1 MIDMRKSTA
10 YHPALQLVFLLLIS
24 TVAALIFTA
33 LGLVFWFSIDAH
45 ASLAVFKSDASMM
58 NINFLR
64 ITQMSSTIGLFIAG
78 PIAFSF
84 LAQVKPAHYFYFDE
98 KLKWSLF
105 LIVIAIMFFSNPLLE
120 WITALNQKMS
130 FPDSLKSVEIWMK
143 EKEDQNDALTKQLLV
158 MKDFG
163 AFSIN
168 LLMVAILPAIGEEL
182 FFRGGIQNILGQ
194 WFKNHHVAIWVT
206 AIIFSAI
213 HLQFYGF
220 LPRML
225 LGALFGYLLV
235 YGKSIWLAILGH
247 FLNNGIAVIATYI
260 MQKQGKSIDQIDQS
274 SPFGFGSYLLSAII
288 TLVLI
293 IFFFYQSKKE
303 NSQRYEQLD

>member
-1 MIDMRKSTA
+1 MRKSTA

-24 TVAALIFTA
+24 TVAALVFTV
-33 LGLVFWFSIDAH
+33 LGMLFWFAIDSH
-45 ASLAVFKSDASMM
+45 ASLAILKSDASLM

-64 ITQMSSTIGLFIAG
+64 IMQISSTTGLFIAG

-84 LAQVKPAHYFYFDE
+84 LVKVKPVHYFYFDE
-98 KLKWSLF
+98 QLKWSLF
-105 LIVIAIMFFSNPLLE
+105 LMMIAIMFFSNPLLE

-130 FPDSLKSVEIWMK
+130 FPDALKGLEAWMK
-143 EKEDQNDALTKQLLV
+143 EKEDQNDTLTKQLLV
-158 MKDFG
+158 MKDWG

-182 FFRGGIQNILGQ
+182 FFRGGIQNILRQ

-225 LGALFGYLLV
+225 LGTLFGYLLV

-247 FLNNGIAVIATYI
+247 FLNNGTAVVAAYI
-260 MQKQGKSIDQIDQS
+260 LQRQGKSIEQIDQMS
-274 SPFGFGSYLLSAII
+274 SFSSVNYLISAII

-293 IFFFYQSKKE
+293 IFFFYQTKKE
-303 NSQRYEQLD
+303 STHYEQLG

>member
-24 TVAALIFTA
+24 TVAALVFTV
-33 LGLVFWFSIDAH
+33 LGMLFWFATDH
-45 ASLAVFKSDASMM
+45 QASLAVLQGEAGMM

-64 ITQMSSTIGLFIAG
+64 IAQISSTAGLFIAG

-84 LAQVKPAHYFYFDE
+84 LVGVKPVHYFYFDE
-98 KLKWSLF
+98 QLKWSLF
-105 LIVIAIMFFSNPLLE
+105 LIVIVIMFFSNPLLE

-130 FPDSLKSVEIWMK
+130 FPDALKSLEAWMK

-158 MKDFG
+158 MKDWG

-168 LLMVAILPAIGEEL
+168 LIMIAILPAIGEEL

-225 LGALFGYLLV
+225 LGALFGYVLV

-247 FLNNGIAVIATYI
+247 FINNGTAVVATYV
-260 MQKQGKSIDQIDQS
+260 MERQGKSIDQIDQS
-274 SPFGFGSYLLSAII
+274 SSFDFSSYLISAII

-293 IFFFYQSKKE
+293 VVFFYQTKKE
-303 NSQRYEQLD
+303 NTQHYEQLD